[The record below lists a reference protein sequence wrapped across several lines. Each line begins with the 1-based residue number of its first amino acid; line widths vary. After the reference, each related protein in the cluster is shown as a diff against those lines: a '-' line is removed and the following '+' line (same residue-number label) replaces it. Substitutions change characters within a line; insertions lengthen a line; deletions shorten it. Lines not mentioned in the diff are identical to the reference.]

1 MRQKCNKLEAKI
13 VKLETK
19 QNSLAQYGRRNNTV
33 ISGIPDSIDDNNLE
47 NTAISMVSNINVNI
61 EENDIKL
68 CHRFG
73 KPDATSKSKKTIV
86 RFVNRKNCNK
96 IFENKKKLAKLNN
109 EKHNFR
115 EGTKTFVRESL
126 TPMNEFIAFNCRK
139 LKRKELIHS
148 CYSRNGIIDIKM
160 TDKSR
165 PVKAFHIKRLVNF
178 FSDFDFEAGCAFNQL
193 TSSAFQWNE
202 PSVVLVT

>member
-1 MRQKCNKLEAKI
+1 M
-13 VKLETK
+13 
-19 QNSLAQYGRRNNTV
+19 S
-33 ISGIPDSIDDNNLE
+33 D
-47 NTAISMVSNINVNI
+47 INVNI
-61 EENDIKL
+61 EENYIEA

-73 KPDATSKSKKTIV
+73 KPEVTSKSKKTIV